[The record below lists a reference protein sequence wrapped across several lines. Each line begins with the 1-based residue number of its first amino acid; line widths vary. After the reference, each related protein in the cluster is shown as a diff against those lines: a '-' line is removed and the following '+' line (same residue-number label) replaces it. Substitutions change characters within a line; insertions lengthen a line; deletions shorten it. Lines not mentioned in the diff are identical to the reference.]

1 MVRSKTT
8 KKINKKILKI
18 KERKFIKIQMIK
30 IKN

>member
-1 MVRSKTT
+1 MVKSKTT